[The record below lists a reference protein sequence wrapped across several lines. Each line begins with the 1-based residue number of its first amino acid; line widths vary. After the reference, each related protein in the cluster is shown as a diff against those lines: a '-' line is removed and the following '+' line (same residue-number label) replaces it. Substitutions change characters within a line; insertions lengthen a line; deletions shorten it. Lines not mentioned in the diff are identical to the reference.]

1 MQAVFEDTAPAPDS
15 PWVMPGHYTVRLTA
29 AGKSLSQP
37 LTVKMDPR
45 VRTSLAG
52 LSQQFTLSMQI
63 YDDVRASSKT
73 MEEMHAFG
81 EQLHERLKTDN
92 SEKLVELEKNVR
104 ALEGEPA
111 GRAGRRGASGPDT
124 FSSVSGTLTGLLQGL
139 QEADA
144 APTPATVAAVADR
157 RAALKKLMRRWDE
170 LKAQ

>member
-1 MQAVFEDTAPAPDS
+1 
-15 PWVMPGHYTVRLTA
+15 
-29 AGKSLSQP
+29 
-37 LTVKMDPR
+37 MDPR

-52 LSQQFTLSMQI
+52 LLQQFTLSMQI

-139 QEADA
+139 PGSGRRTNSCDGCGCCGQASRAEKVDA
-144 APTPATVAAVADR
+144 ALGSVKGAMTANSYEP
-157 RAALKKLMRRWDE
+157 L
-170 LKAQ
+170 